1 MIWKE
6 VFTYQQLT
14 FLTEKKRIECI
25 DPSTGDSSFGTNSH
39 IAEFSIHQIL
49 NLVPRK
55 CHLYRYVESAA
66 NLKGLSHEIDFKN
79 VDKTLEN

>member
-6 VFTYQQLT
+6 VFTYQQQIILT
-14 FLTEKKRIECI
+14 KNRIECI
-25 DPSTGDSSFGTNSH
+25 DPSTGDSSFCMNSH

-55 CHLYRYVESAA
+55 CHLYRFVESAA
-66 NLKGLSHEIDFKN
+66 NLKGLSQDKFKQF
-79 VDKTLEN
+79 

>member
-6 VFTYQQLT
+6 VFTYQQQIIPT
-14 FLTEKKRIECI
+14 KKRIECI

-49 NLVPRK
+49 NLVPKK

-66 NLKGLSHEIDFKN
+66 NFKGLSQDRFQKF
-79 VDKTLEN
+79 

>member
-39 IAEFSIHQIL
+39 IAEFSIHPNL
-49 NLVPRK
+49 KLSSKKMSLVPVRRK
-55 CHLYRYVESAA
+55 CCEF
-66 NLKGLSHEIDFKN
+66 KGTVSR
-79 VDKTLEN
+79 